1 MMRTEKVIVEKY
13 NNRWVN
19 EFQKLKI
26 YFQQILGD
34 SIISIE
40 HVGSTAV
47 CGLAAKPIIDID
59 VIIKNY
65 SNFTEVKSKLKK
77 YGYYYEGDLGIKDR
91 HAFRYNKSIFMA
103 HHLYVCPKYSK
114 ELKRHILFRNYLR
127 SHEEDMKKYAE
138 TKLKGASIYPENIEK
153 YMKYKENII
162 NEIYRKLNLK

>member
-1 MMRTEKVIVEKY
+1 MRTEKVIVEEY
-13 NNRWVN
+13 NDRWVN

-26 YFQQILGD
+26 HFQQILGD

-47 CGLAAKPIIDID
+47 YGLAAKPIIDID
-59 VIIKNY
+59 IIINNY
-65 SNFTEVKSKLKK
+65 NNFSEIISRLKK

-91 HAFRYNKSIFMA
+91 HAFKYNKSAFME

-138 TKLKGASIYPENIEK
+138 TKLKGTSIYPENIEK
-153 YMKYKENII
+153 YMKYKENVI
-162 NEIYRKLNLK
+162 NEIYRKLDLK

>member
-1 MMRTEKVIVEKY
+1 MRTEKVIVEEY
-13 NNRWVN
+13 NNIWVN

-91 HAFRYNKSIFMA
+91 HAFRYDKSIFMA

-114 ELKRHILFRNYLR
+114 ELKKHILFRNYLR
-127 SHEEDMKKYAE
+127 SHEKDMKKYGE
-138 TKLKGASIYPENIEK
+138 VKLKGASIYPENIEK
-153 YMKYKENII
+153 YMQYKENII
-162 NEIYRKLNLK
+162 NEIYKKLNLK

>member
-1 MMRTEKVIVEKY
+1 MMRTEKVIVEEY
-13 NNRWVN
+13 NNIWVN

-91 HAFRYNKSIFMA
+91 HAFRYDKSIFMA

-114 ELKRHILFRNYLR
+114 ELKKHILFRNYLR
-127 SHEEDMKKYAE
+127 SHEKDMKKYGE
-138 TKLKGASIYPENIEK
+138 VKLKGASIYPENIEK
-153 YMKYKENII
+153 YMQYKENII
-162 NEIYRKLNLK
+162 NEIYKKLNLK

>member
-1 MMRTEKVIVEKY
+1 MIRTEKVIVEKY

-26 YFQQILGD
+26 YFQQILGN

-47 CGLAAKPIIDID
+47 YGLAAKPIIDID
-59 VIIKNY
+59 IIIKDY

-127 SHEEDMKKYAE
+127 SHKKDMKKYAE

-153 YMKYKENII
+153 YMKYKKILLTKFIENLI
-162 NEIYRKLNLK
+162 